1 MGTLNFAGGASLSG
15 SGSNLQSSSG
25 LDFGGSWIDAPSG
38 TIVQVV
44 QFLDAGGY
52 SSGSSLLATS
62 TSSFADIMSKSIT
75 TKVANS
81 YILVEIV
88 CVGYNGGGILRGESK
103 LFRNSTE
110 IDGDRYAWY
119 SNTSDIMLSHII
131 KHLDSPSSSS
141 GTTLTYTLQGASSSG
156 TAYLGYQDS
165 GGGAH
170 NSITLTE
177 IVS

>member
-25 LDFGGSWIDAPSG
+25 LNLSGSWVDAPSG

-52 SSGSSLLATS
+52 SSGSSLLSTS
-62 TSSFADIMSKSIT
+62 TTSFADIMSKSIT

-88 CVGYNGGGILRGESK
+88 CVGYTGAGNLRGQSK
-103 LFRNSTE
+103 LFRNGTQ

-119 SNTSDIMLSHII
+119 SDTSGIMLPHII

-141 GTTLTYTLQGASSSG
+141 ETTLTYTLQGASSSG
-156 TAYLGYQDS
+156 TAYLGYQD
-165 GGGAH
+165 GGGGSH

-177 IVS
+177 IIA

>member
-1 MGTLNFAGGASLSG
+1 MGTLNL
-15 SGSNLQSSSG
+15 SSG
-25 LDFGGSWIDAPSG
+25 VALSTTGTAFGNSAASWSDAPSG

-52 SSGSSLLATS
+52 SSGSSLLSTS
-62 TSSFADIMSKSIT
+62 TASFADIMSKSIT

-88 CVGYNGGGILRGESK
+88 CVGYSGGILRGESK

-119 SNTSDIMLSHII
+119 SDTSSIMLSHII

-177 IVS
+177 IIA